1 MGKNIKKN
9 LFTPTWDISAETKM
23 PHYVADVEVWRGE
36 GLDVVD
42 VDVVDGV
49 GFPGGDVEAAP
60 HPVHLQVTIDLD
72 IQDGQLYMAV
82 FFWNLVK
89 SDLFS
94 VR

>member
-1 MGKNIKKN
+1 MN
-9 LFTPTWDISAETKM
+9 
-23 PHYVADVEVWRGE
+23 
-36 GLDVVD
+36 